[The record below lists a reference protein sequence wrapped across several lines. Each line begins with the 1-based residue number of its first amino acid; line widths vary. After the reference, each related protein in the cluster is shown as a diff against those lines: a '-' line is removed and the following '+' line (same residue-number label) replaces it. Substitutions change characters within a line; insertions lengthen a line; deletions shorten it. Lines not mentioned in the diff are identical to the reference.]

1 MLWTNFWSLIRKLLN
16 QICRQKSIF
25 RAKLVEVFF
34 GWQLGT
40 LKVARLI
47 MRLRSPV
54 DFQKYSRK
62 EYYCYQD
69 DGVKEARVIYFLDIR
84 LFSCSNTIFCCCCLL
99 KFIYSDKATK
109 FFEIFPLLL
118 TVCTVVKS
126 KGNILQ
132 KSLAFSEYMNFKSK
146 A

>member
-84 LFSCSNTIFCCCCLL
+84 LFSCSNTIFCVACLL
-99 KFIYSDKATK
+99 FLRVCCWKPSLPNLLRKFITK
-109 FFEIFPLLL
+109 
-118 TVCTVVKS
+118 TKS
-126 KGNILQ
+126 MRLGHI
-132 KSLAFSEYMNFKSK
+132 
-146 A
+146 